1 MLCTLN
7 RHATGKTSNL
17 QGSEKKGARVLQNN
31 INISYEH
38 APRFNTGDSEALQYL
53 SDNGFVIFGNVLS
66 QEEADQSLE
75 LLWDYLEQLGTGIDR
90 SDVDTWG
97 NDRWPTAVHGGILPS
112 YGIGHSSAQW
122 FIRDV
127 PNVKA
132 CFAQVWDDD
141 DDLLVSFDGV
151 TLWRPWTHN
160 ESWKTNAGN
169 SWLHIDQHPIGRPGK
184 HCIQGLVNLLPTS
197 PETGGNVIVPGSH
210 RLFEHIPEQY
220 AERLGRIHPS
230 IDHFRFPNDDPNL
243 TENQP
248 VMCHMEAGDM
258 LLWDSRTIHC
268 SAPSLETPSFNDRLL
283 RAASLICMMPRSKS
297 NPQVIEKRKQAVD
310 KRTSTTNWSD
320 RFIDADAFPNIVQ
333 APERENYIW
342 PKAPKLNANQLKM
355 VGWTEQEIAARH
367 AESGGPRGT

>member
-1 MLCTLN
+1 M
-7 RHATGKTSNL
+7 
-17 QGSEKKGARVLQNN
+17 QNN

-66 QEEADQSLE
+66 QEEADHSLE

-132 CFAQVWDDD
+132 CFAQVWDDN

-197 PETGGNVIVPGSH
+197 PETGG
-210 RLFEHIPEQY
+210 
-220 AERLGRIHPS
+220 
-230 IDHFRFPNDDPNL
+230 
-243 TENQP
+243 
-248 VMCHMEAGDM
+248 
-258 LLWDSRTIHC
+258 
-268 SAPSLETPSFNDRLL
+268 
-283 RAASLICMMPRSKS
+283 
-297 NPQVIEKRKQAVD
+297 
-310 KRTSTTNWSD
+310 
-320 RFIDADAFPNIVQ
+320 
-333 APERENYIW
+333 
-342 PKAPKLNANQLKM
+342 
-355 VGWTEQEIAARH
+355 
-367 AESGGPRGT
+367 